1 MFALISSEELE
12 SLGQIM
18 VKQLKNRYNDPT
30 IHKRFIVGIDR
41 AKMRLYDC
49 EQTAQDDVIDKGKE
63 EEYTY
68 EESKPKKSLLDLSF
82 HESYYSVF
90 DPDGK
95 KIADCG
101 QERDAVNLIGSRNRR
116 WDGHYYQF
124 NPLPGDIIDVSEG
137 KQLPTRDI
145 VVNMDG
151 GVGGSWKE
159 VEYIEV
165 NGQRLDVQ
173 QKLPI
178 RTRTIY
184 P

>member
-1 MFALISSEELE
+1 
-12 SLGQIM
+12 
-18 VKQLKNRYNDPT
+18 
-30 IHKRFIVGIDR
+30 
-41 AKMRLYDC
+41 MR
-49 EQTAQDDVIDKGKE
+49 G
-63 EEYTY
+63 
-68 EESKPKKSLLDLSF
+68 
-82 HESYYSVF
+82 YYSVF

-165 NGQRLDVQ
+165 NGQRLNVQ
-173 QKLPI
+173 QKLPQSEQEPFI
-178 RTRTIY
+178 
-184 P
+184 PDFHD